1 MKRIFNSLYGKIAI
15 VFLLLLLALGIVQ
28 ILFSVN
34 SSMNFVRESDQKLN
48 RNLAANL
55 AKEFQ
60 PFLQDSVDY
69 AGIKHTMHYLMVMN
83 PRVEIYLLDKAGKI
97 LTFFAAEK
105 KVKRDSVS
113 LRPIERFLAAEEQ
126 LPILGDDPRD
136 RDGRKIFS
144 VAPVR
149 FGSGNEGFLYVIL
162 GGEEYDSAAA
172 MVKESY
178 IIRTAAVNLS
188 LTLLCA
194 GIVGLVLFR
203 LLTRRFRKMKNVV
216 TNFEEGDMAQRID
229 IDSRD
234 EIGELGQ
241 AFNQMADTIV
251 ANMEELKRTDRLR
264 RDLIANVS
272 HDLRSPLASMQGYLE
287 TIQIKEAN
295 LTQDEQRKYLQ
306 IIYDN
311 TLMLNNMVSE
321 LFELSKLD
329 AMQVKPKIEP
339 FSIAELTQDV
349 VMKYQPTAEKLNI
362 RLQAKL
368 PESQPVVYADIG
380 MIERA
385 LSNLI
390 DNALQYTPENGS
402 VEVKLT
408 QEKKRVRVDVT
419 DTGYGIPKE
428 EIPLIFERF
437 YRVDKSR
444 ARTKGGT
451 GLGLAIT
458 KKILELHESIISIK
472 SVVNKGTTF
481 SFELQIAT

>member
-1 MKRIFNSLYGKIAI
+1 MKRIFNSLYGKISI
-15 VFLLLLLALGIVQ
+15 VFLLLLLVLGIVQ

-34 SSMNFVRESDQKLN
+34 SSMDFVRESDQKLN

-60 PFLQDSVDY
+60 PFLKDSIDY
-69 AGIKHTMHYLMVMN
+69 SGIKHTMHHLMVMN
-83 PRVEIYLLDKAGKI
+83 PRVEIYLLDQAGKI
-97 LTFFAAEK
+97 LAFFAEPEK
-105 KVKRDSVS
+105 KVKREGVSVQ
-113 LRPIERFLAAEEQ
+113 PIERFLDSEEQ
-126 LPILGDDPRD
+126 LPIMGDDPRHL
-136 RDGRKIFS
+136 GRKKIFS
-144 VAPVR
+144 AAPVR
-149 FGSGNEGFLYVIL
+149 IGNDIEGFMYVIL
-162 GGEEYDSAAA
+162 GGEQYDSAAA

-178 IIRTAAVNLS
+178 IIQTTAVNLS
-188 LTLLCA
+188 LTLIGA
-194 GIVGLVLFR
+194 GIVGLILFGF
-203 LLTRRFRKMKNVV
+203 LTKRFRKMKHAVRG
-216 TNFEEGDMAQRID
+216 FEEGDMQQRID
-229 IDSRD
+229 IDSED

-287 TIQIKEAN
+287 TIQMKESS
-295 LTQDEQRKYLQ
+295 LGQEEKKKYLQ

-311 TLMLNNMVSE
+311 TLMLSRMVGE

-329 AMQVKPKIEP
+329 AMQIKPKIET

-349 VMKYQPTAEKLNI
+349 VMKYQPTAEKLQIN
-362 RLQAKL
+362 LEAKL

-408 QEKKRVRVDVT
+408 QENKHVRVDVS
-419 DTGYGIPKE
+419 DTGCGIPKD
-428 EIPLIFERF
+428 EIPLVFERF
-437 YRVDKSR
+437 YRVSTK
-444 ARTKGGT
+444 ARPSPLSCKPRRDLPVFESGC
-451 GLGLAIT
+451 LHSIR
-458 KKILELHESIISIK
+458 EL
-472 SVVNKGTTF
+472 F
-481 SFELQIAT
+481 YAAFLQ